1 MAKQHFYSRVPAA
14 GSLYNG
20 ADGFDTFAQSEGLEQ
35 EFVQKELSAAYEN
48 KLGKRDAEAVRTET
62 MPLVYSQ
69 GCMRSGEIV
78 QSCISYFPK
87 DYTGERS
94 GYLCHSLILS
104 EEDQQKIFFEKDK
117 ALLNPR
123 MFKTGVGNMLKQ
135 QADAHYPEKVY
146 TPVKAENPK
155 ALLKQYDAGMLKG
168 FLFGLLSVLCAKG
181 KTVYFRLPY
190 EENEISEQALRFVNT
205 IASVV
210 PPQLRKNISFVTY
223 VSEPTQYGHI
233 KLKCIS
239 ERFPE
244 ASLSKGIFVDFN
256 ADVVMGMP
264 SQDVIDKAPVNFF
277 YSLLGDTKTRDEF
290 FLFMEQATAA
300 LPELNLTMKTL
311 SDLVF
316 LFGGTNGRFDQ
327 EKILPEDE
335 DIASFLASYEKYRDA
350 LGEDLR
356 RNGYRFLNRYVEKH
370 IAIPRNVF
378 TRLARLY
385 PGEMPALKGLI
396 MDVALQMIHTD
407 VMRDR
412 LFAFLQANYENEDKQ
427 TRARIAGDICQVFYG
442 GFLQT
447 QILDFFNQNF
457 TRETEEIQ
465 GAIFDKLML
474 TIRTEDVQGK
484 ILAFVQNNY
493 GVLTR
498 EQKERFY
505 GEIFEFLPACN
516 DLSAA
521 LISQVNCQMAQET
534 EEYRA
539 QIVAKFM
546 ELLAADYEKEEHL
559 LMPLMCAEPGFCREL
574 VQILAFGPWSD
585 RPLYGEYIALLSGV
599 ETIEKTRQ
607 LVAILSDVPGKKT
620 EALLGEAVDVLYA
633 TDVERTDIYRWFE
646 AETILNTELKPIC
659 EALAVQIRKNVVEP
673 AVVSRTGDIFDVTLR
688 VDGPKVLKR
697 YAAEN
702 PYLAE
707 SEQYAAVFDIVGM
720 TDAIREGKAAA
731 VLKELS
737 ALLQRGGDHSRL
749 SAYIDDRLLDWEEQS
764 LARAV
769 LCQMCSN
776 VLRTGAFISDELYP
790 MAKEKC
796 APIMPKDILGWMKAR
811 AQDKSAKEA
820 GEVILKVLVLAC
832 RTDKNLAKIV
842 YRDRKGLRTYLWAM
856 RKSYGKDMRPWL
868 EEMLERAPTQ
878 LSAIIKEEVSAYKP
892 EPLFAKIGKLNG
904 VLADKLPFAPAKR
917 SGKASERGERFSRSS
932 AYSAKPAILDK
943 IKEKLKKK

>member
-1 MAKQHFYSRVPAA
+1 MAKQHFYSRVPAL

-48 KLGKRDAEAVRTET
+48 KLGKRDAEAIRTET
-62 MPLVYSQ
+62 MPPVYSQ

-78 QSCISYFPK
+78 QSCVSYFPK

-117 ALLNPR
+117 ALFNPR
-123 MFKTGVGNMLKQ
+123 MFKTGVGNMLKH
-135 QADAHYPEKVY
+135 QADANYPEKVY

-155 ALLKQYDAGMLKG
+155 TLLKQYDAGVLKG
-168 FLFGLLSVLCAKG
+168 FLFGLLSVVCAKG

-190 EENEISEQALRFVNT
+190 EEHEISEQALRFIGA
-205 IASVV
+205 IASVI

-290 FLFMEQATAA
+290 FLFLEQATGV

-335 DIASFLASYEKYRDA
+335 DVASFLASYEKYRDA
-350 LGEDLR
+350 LSEDLR
-356 RNGYRFLNRYVEKH
+356 RNGYRFLGRYAEKH

-385 PGEMPALKGLI
+385 PGEMPGLKSLI
-396 MDVALQMIHTD
+396 MDVALEMIHTD
-407 VMRDR
+407 VMREK
-412 LFAFLQANYENEDKQ
+412 LFAFLQANYENEDGV
-427 TRARIAGDICQVFYG
+427 TRAKITGDLCQVFYG

-447 QILDFFNQNF
+447 QILDFFSQNF
-457 TRETEEIQ
+457 AQETEEIRQ
-465 GAIFDKLML
+465 AVFDKLML
-474 TIRTEDVQGK
+474 TIRTENIQSK

-493 GVLTR
+493 SALTQA
-498 EQKERFY
+498 QKERFY

-516 DLSAA
+516 SLTAA
-521 LISQVNCQMAQET
+521 LISQINCQMTQET
-534 EEYRA
+534 EEYRG
-539 QIVAKFM
+539 QIVAKLM
-546 ELLAADYEKEEHL
+546 ELLAADYEKEAHL

-585 RPLYGEYIALLSGV
+585 KPLYGEYIALLAGV
-599 ETIEKTRQ
+599 ETLEKTRRI
-607 LVAILSDVPGKKT
+607 VAILAQVPGEKT
-620 EALLGEAVDVLYA
+620 EALLSEAVDTLYA
-633 TDVERTDIYRWFE
+633 TDVEKTDIYRWFE
-646 AETILNTELKPIC
+646 VEAILNAELMPVC
-659 EALAVQIRKNVVEP
+659 EALAAQIRASVVEP

-688 VDGPKVLKR
+688 VDGPKVLKK

-720 TDAIREGKAAA
+720 TDAIREGKAAP
-731 VLKELS
+731 VLQEMG
-737 ALLQRGGDHSRL
+737 ALLKRGGDHSRL
-749 SAYIDDRLLDWEEQS
+749 SDYIDHRLLDWEEQS

-776 VLRTGAFISDELYP
+776 VLRSGSFISEELYP
-790 MAKEKC
+790 KAKEKQT
-796 APIMPKDILGWMKAR
+796 PMMPQDMMGKIKTKVKD
-811 AQDKSAKEA
+811 QSAKEA

-832 RTDKNLAKIV
+832 RTDKYLARIV
-842 YRDRKGLRTYLWAM
+842 YRDRKGLRAFLWVM
-856 RKSYGKDMRPWL
+856 RKDYGRDMNGWL
-868 EEMLERAPTQ
+868 DDTLERAPAQ
-878 LSAIIKEEVSAYKP
+878 LSAIIKEEMAAYKQ
-892 EPLFAKIGKLNG
+892 EPLSARIGSLNGILAGKLPSVFAKRTGNT
-904 VLADKLPFAPAKR
+904 
-917 SGKASERGERFSRSS
+917 SERGERFSRGSGS
-932 AYSAKPAILDK
+932 YAKPSIFEKL
-943 IKEKLKKK
+943 KEKLKKK